1 MHQSIPA
8 VPISHLLTL
17 SVPGVGHSEFYCSP
31 GPGHMTHVFES
42 ASTMD
47 EFIGKDETFVK
58 QWYVFLN
65 WDIYSFTVYS
75 TCNHINLS
83 NDVNYICLSQNND
96 INMIIAHMKF
106 LTPPLQVVPFRYQTL
121 DVLKPGAMLRPFHY
135 CFTRICDVYN
145 ENKNIASREC
155 ALQAGNHH

>member
-31 GPGHMTHVFES
+31 GPGHMPHVFES

-58 QWYVFLN
+58 QWLVRQALEKLV
-65 WDIYSFTVYS
+65 DIFKGMFS
-75 TCNHINLS
+75 
-83 NDVNYICLSQNND
+83 
-96 INMIIAHMKF
+96 
-106 LTPPLQVVPFRYQTL
+106 
-121 DVLKPGAMLRPFHY
+121 
-135 CFTRICDVYN
+135 
-145 ENKNIASREC
+145 
-155 ALQAGNHH
+155 